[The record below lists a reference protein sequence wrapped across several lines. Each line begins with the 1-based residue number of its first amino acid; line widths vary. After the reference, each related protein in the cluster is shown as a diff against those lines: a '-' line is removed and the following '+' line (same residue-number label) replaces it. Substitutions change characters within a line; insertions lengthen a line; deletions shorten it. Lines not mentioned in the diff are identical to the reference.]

1 MSDDVTQR
9 ELREQ
14 INDLVRARARAES
27 ESGRLADRGRLPG
40 ADSDMVVLSKR
51 YREQAA
57 NLAGEIE
64 ALRGLL
70 RRHEADEERRRAD
83 DAGA

>member
-1 MSDDVTQR
+1 MTDDTTER

-27 ESGRLADRGRLPG
+27 EAGRLEDRARLPG
-40 ADSDMVVLSKR
+40 ADGDIDAIAER
-51 YREQAA
+51 YRGQAA
-57 NLAGEIE
+57 RLAGEVE
-64 ALRGLL
+64 AMRTLLRGY
-70 RRHEADEERRRAD
+70 EADTERRRAD